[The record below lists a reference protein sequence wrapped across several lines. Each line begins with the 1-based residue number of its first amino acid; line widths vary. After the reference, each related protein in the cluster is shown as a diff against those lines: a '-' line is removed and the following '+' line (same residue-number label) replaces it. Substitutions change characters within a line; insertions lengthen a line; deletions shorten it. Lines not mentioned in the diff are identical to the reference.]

1 MAIYLYWTI
10 SVDDHFPVSGLDLRA
25 AYAAGLANKYN
36 HSGVDSLKMS
46 PF

>member
-1 MAIYLYWTI
+1 MI
-10 SVDDHFPVSGLDLRA
+10 SGHNHFPRSGLDLRA
-25 AYAAGLANKYN
+25 ARDAGLANKYN